1 MAVTSTPR
9 STHGS
14 IGQVS
19 GFSQLTAM
27 VGLGDEVQEDVVD
40 DADAGEE
47 KQDPG
52 VGGGWLPSR
61 DRVARGSGLRDD
73 AGQPGRRPHELE
85 KPRRRH
91 SGEYARVAPIGQA
104 KAQMPHLVS
113 LEEAGGDAK
122 DQRYR
127 REEPEEERAGQL
139 A

>member
-52 VGGGWLPSR
+52 EGGGWLPSR

-73 AGQPGRRPHELE
+73 AGQPGGREHELE
-85 KPRRRH
+85 KPRRGH
-91 SGEYARVAPIGQA
+91 SAEYARGPTLRQP
-104 KAQMPHLVS
+104 KHT
-113 LEEAGGDAK
+113 
-122 DQRYR
+122 
-127 REEPEEERAGQL
+127 
-139 A
+139 

>member
-1 MAVTSTPR
+1 MAVSSTPR

-14 IGQVS
+14 MGQVS

-27 VGLGDEVQEDVVD
+27 VGLSDEVQEDGID

-52 VGGGWLPSR
+52 ERGGWLPSR
-61 DRVARGSGLRDD
+61 DRIARGSGLRDD
-73 AGQPGRRPHELE
+73 AGQPGGREHELE
-85 KPRRRH
+85 KPRRGH
-91 SGEYARVAPIGQA
+91 SAEYARVATVSQA
-104 KAQMPHLVS
+104 KAKVPHLVA
-113 LEEAGGDAK
+113 LKEAGGDAK
-122 DQRYR
+122 DQRNR